1 MRNLERL
8 LKSLSLIEIERVI
21 LSLEKMGLQTQP
33 RPLPPSE
40 TQPENFYSIQKMQ
53 NANDKTRDSLA
64 LRQLFSC
71 KSVSREEVTHL

>member
-33 RPLPPSE
+33 RPLSLSE

-53 NANDKTRDSLA
+53 NANDKTRDVNASI
-64 LRQLFSC
+64 LFSC